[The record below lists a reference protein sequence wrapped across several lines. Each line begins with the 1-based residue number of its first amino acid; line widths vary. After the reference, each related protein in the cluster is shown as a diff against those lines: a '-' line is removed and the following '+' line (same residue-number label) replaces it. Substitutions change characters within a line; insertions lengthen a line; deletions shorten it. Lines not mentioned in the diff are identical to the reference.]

1 MSSSDEAE
9 AGSPEGREAAKE
21 QAPRAL
27 SLGRLFKNA
36 SIYGLGQALGSILTF
51 FTDPILSHLLTRA
64 DFGLLG
70 LTRTTGN
77 LLSSFYRLGLD
88 GAANRIYYDVEGNEI
103 AQRRTLGTINSFLLV
118 WVVLLSLGQ
127 ELLGPTIY
135 AHAFDGLP
143 YAPYGRFVAYALAC
157 NTLVALAQMVWGAQ
171 ERAKLL
177 TGLRIVT
184 LLLTTA
190 ITFGLLLGPKLGVLS
205 VYIGQAVGP
214 TLLVWVHLRFAWGRF
229 GFAWDPR
236 AIRSALVFGLP
247 MVIHSTSHW
256 ALDAADR
263 FMLEHYLGREAVGVY
278 TVAYGST
285 STLLMV
291 NASINSAY
299 VPQFIRAQGQPDGA
313 RFVAKS
319 VTYLFVSVLAAT
331 LGFVIFA
338 PLVIRTLYAARF
350 AEAAQY
356 SPILALAAPLHAVYL
371 VYVNV
376 LFFVNRTSVIPFLTL
391 TAGIVNVAFNAFM
404 IPRFGLFGAVLAT
417 VVGYA
422 ALAIAFRLGTWQLP
436 HVLLEKSRL
445 IRVIVVFLAIAV
457 AAQVLDGRFSLA
469 VEMGTKIV
477 LALLAPLLLW
487 ASRFMT
493 AEEKALV
500 MERLSSLRGSRKEH
514 S

>member
-1 MSSSDEAE
+1 MPSPDNVEAS
-9 AGSPEGREAAKE
+9 APERQESTN
-21 QAPRAL
+21 QRALSTL

-36 SIYGLGQALGSILTF
+36 SVYGLGQALGSLISF
-51 FTDPILSHLLTRA
+51 FTDPILSHLLSRA

-77 LLSSFYRLGLD
+77 LLSSLYRLGLD

-103 AQRRTLGTINSFLLV
+103 AQRRTLGSINSFLLI
-118 WVVLLSLGQ
+118 WVIALSLVQ
-127 ELLGPTIY
+127 EILGPTIY
-135 AHAFDGLP
+135 ARVFNGLP

-184 LLLTTA
+184 VLLTA
-190 ITFGLLLGPKLGVLS
+190 GITFGLLFGPKLGVLS

-214 TLLVWVHLRFAWGRF
+214 TLLLWVHLRFAWGRF
-229 GFAWDPR
+229 GFAWDLR
-236 AIRSALVFGLP
+236 AIRSALAFGLP
-247 MVIHSTSHW
+247 MVVHLTSHW

-278 TVAYGST
+278 TVAYGSM

-291 NASINSAY
+291 NASVNSAY
-299 VPQFIRAQGQPDGA
+299 VPQFIRAQAQPEGKQ
-313 RFVAKS
+313 FVAKS
-319 VTYLFVSVLAAT
+319 VTYFWLSVLAAT

-338 PLVIRTLYAARF
+338 PVVIRTLYADRF
-350 AEAAQY
+350 VEAARL
-356 SPILALAAPLHAVYL
+356 SPILALGAPLHAVYL

-376 LFFVNRTSVIPFLTL
+376 LFFLQRTAVIPFLTL
-391 TAGIVNVAFNAFM
+391 AAGIVNVLLNAIL
-404 IPRFGLFGAVLAT
+404 IPRWGLFGAVIAT

-422 ALAIAFRLGTWQLP
+422 ALAMAFRLGTWRTP
-436 HVLLEKSRL
+436 HIVLEKGRL
-445 IRVIVVFLAIAV
+445 LRVIVVFGLIA
-457 AAQVLDGRFSLA
+457 ATSHLLDGRFSFG
-469 VEMGTKIV
+469 VEIASKIG

-487 ASRFMT
+487 MSRFMT
-493 AEEKALV
+493 NDERV
-500 MERLSSLRGSRKEH
+500 MLLNRWASFRGTTKERS
-514 S
+514 